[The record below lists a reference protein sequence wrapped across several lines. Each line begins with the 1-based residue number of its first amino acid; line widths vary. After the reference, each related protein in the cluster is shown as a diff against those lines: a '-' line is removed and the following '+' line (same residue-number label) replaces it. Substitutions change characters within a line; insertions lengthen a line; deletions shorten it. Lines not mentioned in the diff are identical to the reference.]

1 MDYVTYW
8 ECMAELIYG
17 TNLGLSELGVCF
29 ILCTSIKNHPQG

>member
-17 TNLGLSELGVCF
+17 TNLGLSELGVW
-29 ILCTSIKNHPQG
+29 LNPLYQH